1 MRCIE
6 VTGTKPEMLSETDT
20 IAYAASAM
28 AEESVGFLP
37 VCDAARK
44 VIGVVTDRDIVVRC
58 LAKGLD
64 PATTPAMK
72 IMSSP
77 AITCLAEA
85 DLQMAEDLMIE
96 QGKARVVLIN
106 ADETLAGIVSIGDVI
121 ANAPGRHALHTL
133 KAVLWP
139 EALGP
144 HAGAPAG
151 QPLLKDLPVVAR
163 PAESDLPH
171 TVDSV
176 FSGGHRDVGTK
187 EFPS

>member
-6 VTGTKPEMLSETDT
+6 LTGTKPEMLSETDT
-20 IAYAASAM
+20 IAHAARLM
-28 AEESVGFLP
+28 ADGSVGFLP

-44 VIGVVTDRDIVVRC
+44 VIGVVTDRDIVVRG
-58 LAKGLD
+58 LARGLD
-64 PATTPAMK
+64 PGTTRAVK
-72 IMSSP
+72 IMSTP

-85 DLQMAEDLMIE
+85 DLQMAEDSMIE
-96 QGKARVVLIN
+96 EGKARVVLTN
-106 ADETLAGIVSIGDVI
+106 ADGTLAGIVSIGDVI

-144 HAGAPAG
+144 NAGAAAG

-163 PAESDLPH
+163 PQEADLPH
-171 TVDSV
+171 TTETV

>member
-1 MRCIE
+1 MRCID
-6 VTGTKPEMLSETDT
+6 VTGTKPEMLSEKDT
-20 IAYAASAM
+20 IAHAATVM
-28 AEESVGFLP
+28 ANSSVGFLP
-37 VCDAARK
+37 VCDGDRK
-44 VIGVVTDRDIVVRC
+44 VLGVLTDRDIVVRGM
-58 LAKGLD
+58 AKGFD
-64 PATTPAMK
+64 PAITPAAT

-96 QGKARVVLIN
+96 AGKARVVLIN
-106 ADETLAGIVSIGDVI
+106 VDGTLAGIVSIGDVI

-144 HAGAPAG
+144 HAGAAAG
-151 QPLLKDLPVVAR
+151 QPLLKDLPEAAR
-163 PAESDLPH
+163 PLESDLPH
-171 TVDSV
+171 TAETV
-176 FSGGHRDVGTK
+176 FSGGHRDFGTK